1 MFTVVVIKADFAR
14 GLKLFKVDFVLLFA
28 ILLDLAE
35 LRTAHLV
42 EAVHEVFKIVLEV
55 VQYLLVALV
64 ELECLIEVVGPARCL
79 CLLVWAILLGSKQEL
94 QVENWIHIVLQ
105 VHIVRPV

>member
-1 MFTVVVIKADFAR
+1 M
-14 GLKLFKVDFVLLFA
+14 
-28 ILLDLAE
+28 
-35 LRTAHLV
+35 
-42 EAVHEVFKIVLEV
+42 HEVFEIVFEV

-64 ELECLIEVVGPARCL
+64 ELERFVKVVRSARCL

>member
-1 MFTVVVIKADFAR
+1 M
-14 GLKLFKVDFVLLFA
+14 
-28 ILLDLAE
+28 
-35 LRTAHLV
+35 
-42 EAVHEVFKIVLEV
+42 HEVFEIGFEV

-64 ELECLIEVVGPARCL
+64 ELERFVKVVRSARCL

>member
-1 MFTVVVIKADFAR
+1 M
-14 GLKLFKVDFVLLFA
+14 
-28 ILLDLAE
+28 
-35 LRTAHLV
+35 
-42 EAVHEVFKIVLEV
+42 HEVFKIVLEV